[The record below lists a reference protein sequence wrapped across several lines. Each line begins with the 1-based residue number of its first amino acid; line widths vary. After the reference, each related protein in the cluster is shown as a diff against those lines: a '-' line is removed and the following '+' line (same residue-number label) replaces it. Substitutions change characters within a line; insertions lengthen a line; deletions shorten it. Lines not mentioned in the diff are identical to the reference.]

1 MESIGGWLA
10 LLALVF
16 GVALVGRRVLARR
29 QRSTLDN
36 GVATVAASKTQS
48 VAACEVDAQAAVHEA
63 ERHQRARVEAEALA
77 RLEAQR
83 AEAHARAQAHR
94 AEADARAQAHRAEA
108 HARAQAH
115 RAEAHA
121 RARAQQAETQRAA
134 AQQAEEQAALLAAY
148 AQAAADAERREARA
162 LAAEQA
168 RDEAER
174 LAREH
179 AERVAAEAVARQ
191 ARDAAAAEA
200 RAEAKRLARAE
211 AAERALAQAAAAA
224 AAKAAA
230 ERSRTEAAE
239 REAAAAR
246 LAVAAVPRTPA
257 QTLVMVADDSKVVRV
272 KTGRVLAKHGYRFA
286 LAEDGQQA
294 LSLLEAEL
302 PHVVVTDV
310 EMPGVDGFELTRR
323 LRTDPRTARVPIVMI
338 TAADDRLRSAAAEAG
353 VTVVLGKPY
362 DDDTLVAHIETL
374 AGVRTSSA
382 LPV

>member
-83 AEAHARAQAHR
+83 AEAHAQ
-94 AEADARAQAHRAEA
+94 AQAHRAEA

-168 RDEAER
+168 RGEAER

>member
-83 AEAHARAQAHR
+83 AEAHAQ
-94 AEADARAQAHRAEA
+94 
-108 HARAQAH
+108 AQAH

-121 RARAQQAETQRAA
+121 RARAQRAETQRAA